1 MHAASTRPGP
11 AGRPSS
17 PRALRTR
24 LDRPPDGAAL
34 DIERRHLILFS
45 GSAHEE
51 LALRIADELNLC
63 LGSVERLRREDGE
76 VYVRY
81 EESVR
86 GADVFLVQSCAPPTN
101 DHLVELLVMAHAAR
115 FASARTVTAVIPWY
129 PYARQ
134 DKVDL
139 VGEPLSARLVS
150 DLLGAAGVGRVVTV
164 DLHVSQIEGF
174 ARYPVDHISAVPLL
188 AARVAAIPHIDGELV
203 IVSPD
208 TGRID
213 TAREVAGLL
222 DASVAL
228 ITKERPVQQAAR
240 VTGLVGDVDGKTCL
254 LIDDMIDTAGTLCAA
269 GQAVRDHGASR
280 VWACATHA
288 VLSPPACERLAASV
302 FERIVVTDTL
312 PVDPAQ
318 MPPNLEVVSV
328 GGQLAA
334 TIRAIAREQ
343 SMSALP
349 ATSSV

>member
-1 MHAASTRPGP
+1 MHGRQHRLPDAAAS
-11 AGRPSS
+11 
-17 PRALRTR
+17 
-24 LDRPPDGAAL
+24 
-34 DIERRHLILFS
+34 DIERGHLILFS

-51 LALRIADELNLC
+51 LAVQIGNELGVR
-63 LGSVERLRREDGE
+63 LGLVERLRREDGE
-76 VYVRY
+76 VYARF

-101 DHLVELLVMAHAAR
+101 DALVELLVMAQAAR
-115 FASARTVTAVIPWY
+115 YASALTVTAVLPWY

-134 DKVDL
+134 DKIEVA
-139 VGEPLSARLVS
+139 GEPLSARLVA
-150 DLLGAAGVGRVVTV
+150 DMLGAAGIGRVVTV
-164 DLHVSQIEGF
+164 DLHVGQIQGF

-188 AARVAAIPHIDGELV
+188 AARVAAIPHTHGQLV

-208 TGRID
+208 TGGID
-213 TAREVAGLL
+213 AARDVAGLL

-240 VTGLVGDVDGKTCL
+240 VTGLVGDVRGKTCL

-288 VLSPPACERLAASV
+288 VLSPPARERLAASV

-312 PVDPAQ
+312 PVKPAQ

-328 GGQLAA
+328 AGLLAA
-334 TIRAIAREQ
+334 TIRAIAREE
-343 SMSALP
+343 SVSGLP
-349 ATSSV
+349 APSSGR